1 VLLRRHG
8 ITSDVGLAGL
18 LLREYGVGV
27 LPGSAFGEAPGW
39 LRLRVA
45 TALLYGD
52 TEDQRIT
59 ALGAADPCSLSWIAA
74 SLDRLEEVL
83 ADLTG
88 KRLARQGP
96 DRGGTGAPPEGG
108 RRRGVGGPPTRTAA
122 HDPLR
127 ADPGQ
132 PKRRSAGTEPCASYC
147 RNMPDRRSVRGLL
160 IRDL

>member
-88 KRLARQGP
+88 KRLARQGL
-96 DRGGTGAPPEGG
+96 DRGGAGVPPGG
-108 RRRGVGGPPTRTAA
+108 GSAACRPKLVTTRYV
-122 HDPLR
+122 PGR
-127 ADPGQ
+127 GQ
-132 PKRRSAGTEPCASYC
+132 PSC
-147 RNMPDRRSVRGLL
+147 RTMLGRLRPAHP
-160 IRDL
+160 